1 MKKERMGFRKV
12 LSVLLMM
19 VMVCALATPVPMN
32 VQAASS
38 NKTTTKA
45 TVKVTETVTLR
56 VKNPSKRVKW
66 SVNKPKIAKITK
78 TKGNK
83 NSTAIIKGMK
93 KGKAIVTAKIGKTKR
108 KVTITVKPHKHFV
121 AKPATC
127 TQPAK
132 CSCGY
137 KFGAALGHQMA
148 PATCKSPQKCTRCGI
163 TTGGKAPH
171 SYNINSHCIW
181 CNQLNLKNFV
191 GFRVSRTAI
200 TGMYNVNYIYFAVA
214 NVGSVSFEVLT
225 NRPAIIYPS
234 AGASGIRVYLT
245 DTNDMTYTDA
255 NRFVVLPSSA
265 EEAWFDTLNAT
276 SFTFA
281 PDGVL
286 EFYAS
291 YGEHT
296 YLFRVNASKLD
307 ADQEFLLSDYT
318 FTQIN

>member
-1 MKKERMGFRKV
+1 MKKERKVFRKV
-12 LSVLLMM
+12 FSVLLM
-19 VMVCALATPVPMN
+19 VAMVCALATPVPMN

-163 TTGGKAPH
+163 TTGGKAAH
-171 SYNINSHCIW
+171 RYSNSHCVW
-181 CNQLNLKNFV
+181 CNQLNLEDFV
-191 GFRVSRTAI
+191 GFQVRRTAND
-200 TGMYNVNYIYFAVA
+200 GEYNVNYVFIAVA
-214 NVGSVSFEVLT
+214 NIGSVSFEILT
-225 NRPAIIYPS
+225 SMPATIYPN

-245 DTNDMTYTDA
+245 DTNDQTYTDA

-265 EEAWFDTLNAT
+265 DKAWFDTLNAT
-276 SFTFA
+276 AFTFA

-286 EFYAS
+286 QFYAS

-307 ADQEFLLSDYT
+307 SDKNYLLSDYT